1 MPILSKLFANVF
13 GFRLMH
19 ATCYEFGHT
28 WNPSCFFAI
37 TDALN
42 DSFSFCLKTYGILYT
57 VCHVIFLI
65 LFIFTKQTI

>member
-1 MPILSKLFANVF
+1 MSILSKFFVNVC

-37 TDALN
+37 TDILN
-42 DSFSFCLKTYGILYT
+42 DCIVYCIKTYGALYM
-57 VCHVIFLI
+57 VYFLNFYNF
-65 LFIFTKQTI
+65 L